1 LPAAGNRLNQ
11 AYGAGIAVTDLS
23 TCTWKTRM
31 PHTPSRTHRKWT
43 LWLPLLVVAA
53 GSLYLLPGRED
64 KAPPA
69 WNTAS
74 ITRGDLVSYVSA
86 TGTLSPLITV
96 QVGSQVS
103 GTIESLSADF
113 NMAVSKGEVIARI
126 EPSLFKAQ
134 LAEAQADV
142 KNAEALRDKAAIA
155 ITEKRRNLA
164 RIESLQERKLV
175 SDSDIDTAKFA
186 VDSAVVDLREKEAA
200 VAKARATLDHE
211 RFNLDNTIIRAPIDG
226 VVISR
231 NVDVGQT
238 VAASLQ
244 APTLFTIAQDLTRM
258 QIETD
263 VDEAYIGM
271 VEQGQPVNFTVFAYP
286 GREFRG
292 ELVQVRLEPKVDA
305 GVVKYNCVIQV
316 DNSDLALKPGM
327 TATVAIEVDRRT
339 HVLKAPNEALRFV
352 PELPAGELARLRR
365 NIATGESVLWT
376 PGTHGLEPHK
386 VTVGLVG
393 EKETEVS
400 GADVSEG
407 MSVAIPRRK
416 QDDGTHMRGFSLF

>member
-1 LPAAGNRLNQ
+1 MPDQPA
-11 AYGAGIAVTDLS
+11 
-23 TCTWKTRM
+23 CTWNASM
-31 PHTPSRTHRKWT
+31 PHTQSHIHRRWA

-53 GSLYLLPGRED
+53 GSLYLLPGREGE
-64 KAPPA
+64 KPA
-69 WNTAS
+69 TWNTAS
-74 ITRGDLVSYVSA
+74 ITRGNLVADVSA

-103 GTIESLSADF
+103 GIIESMNADF
-113 NMAVSKGEVIARI
+113 NMAVSKGDVIARI
-126 EPSLFKAQ
+126 EPSLFKAK

-155 ITEKRRNLA
+155 VQEKRRNLS
-164 RIESLQERKLV
+164 RIKSLQERKLV
-175 SDSDIDTAKFA
+175 SDSDIDTAQFA

-200 VAKARATLDHE
+200 VDKARATLDHE

-271 VEQGQPVNFTVFAYP
+271 VKQGQPVNFTVFAYP
-286 GREFRG
+286 GREFSG

-316 DNSDLALKPGM
+316 DNTDLALKPGM
-327 TATVAIEVDRRT
+327 TATVSIEVDRHT
-339 HVLKAPNEALRFV
+339 NVLKVPNEALRFV
-352 PELPAGELARLRR
+352 PELPAGEVARLRR
-365 NIATGESVLWT
+365 NIAAGESMLWI

-393 EKETEVS
+393 EKETEVA
-400 GADVSEG
+400 GADLSEG
-407 MSVAIPRRK
+407 MSVAIARRK
-416 QDDGTHMRGFSLF
+416 DNDSGHMRGFSLF